1 MESIASFKE
10 LPSLGKGLLL
20 PSQGPSIGSELLD
33 SGVTQMG
40 INVTLAPT
48 LATQIKAA
56 PTSDE
61 ATEVE
66 AENCPA
72 QQNISLTNIPTSEVN
87 NLKQKNFVKEK
98 FILKTP
104 EKPSANGDVKIAE
117 ESVDE
122 CKVVTS
128 DDTSLNDDELQNL
141 KQCRNRAYGKV
152 NQKKR
157 MHLNASLSQYILK
170 EWLAVYPS
178 SNLTGKQ
185 LVSTFESNFS
195 VEETRK
201 TPRGRKRKVTYSPT
215 PPPEK
220 QPKKS
225 KSQLIVEN
233 DTHEDEPAKDANETL
248 EISGSGDTSNSIIS
262 TTTHSDRQWTD
273 AMLSNLMFCNQQALN
288 KMTDLES
295 EWHLLY
301 PNSVLTARNL
311 KSRLTVYQRTHC
323 ERSAPTKPMK
333 EKEITEP
340 AVRPLVRSRSL
351 LVQEESP
358 PTATI
363 ARALSE
369 SVPIKKQ
376 KSAVEPS
383 RPNKSKTPISW
394 TREMVTDMFET
405 LDIAREELDSTVNS
419 VVNKRWHQLWL
430 ERQPSCSQVTRD
442 NLYSRYLYHAKKASR
457 VYTSKDL
464 VKSPSKENSNTSIAE
479 ENTNGVMDVDAINME
494 ITENDSKPDLSNIA
508 SSKWTDEKMM
518 ELWKAKI
525 FVEDRLRCIQDD
537 YFYELLHERW
547 TNQNPESKDSPED
560 LKATLDIFESNKEKK
575 EAALKNSA
583 EENSIVETIV
593 KDEELE
599 EEKPLEINGIKEED
613 IKEEPTIEDDDIKD
627 EDDSSYECKEEPIEF
642 PMVPRSKWVCP
653 NHYIHVFYDDQDK
666 SVECILTD
674 QLLQMR
680 NSLAAKFPGQDLTRP
695 GKKPAGFA
703 RFLLAEWTRHYPGSQ
718 ENTKTISMKIGRY
731 DRAPQ
736 LLQQEAKGAN
746 GRINW
751 TPAMLE
757 NIRTTREKAVD
768 VVGANGGPNL
778 TRQWRMEWEELYPD
792 LEVDWK
798 QVISRYHY
806 HYGGERRESMEGER
820 SGRSS
825 MERTP
830 SAPPSVGNS
839 DTEEGDG
846 TGDIRGFRQ
855 WTSSM
860 QEDLLILRDILTQAD
875 PGLDPASK
883 SFSRQLLS
891 LFQDKH
897 PNCME
902 SARSLLSKL
911 KDPPAQ
917 STSVPP
923 LETVKLEPK
932 ETSPSPPPKPKA
944 PKTYVAKKNP
954 AIEIMSDI
962 EGFTDW
968 NLGMVRDFISCMDR
982 ARRKYADMKEVDPQ
996 MKLVPLLLSEWKSM
1010 YPQSEE
1016 TVKTFLVRIRFL
1028 KTNKECIKARLGQH
1042 DLLPRMS
1049 QEEVSQPSTNVTPAP
1064 ADEKDEVQEV
1074 TEEGTPVK
1082 FVWDA
1087 NTMMPI
1093 VIATRAKAIA
1103 KQKKE
1108 AAQGRRVSYAKIWI
1122 KEFKKIYPSCPY
1134 TANNLS
1140 VHYWYWTSKETNQEK
1155 KDNTIKPPEIVEV
1168 EPNEPT
1174 AGWSEDQL
1182 NELKRVGS
1190 KVEAMLK
1197 DASNTNS
1204 KTMEFTKL
1212 LHSVWV
1218 KLHPQSKETEKSLSA
1233 VLDYVLE
1240 NKENIKY
1247 EGKSEESKPAMTE
1260 KWTPKH
1266 NKVIREIVHK
1276 LKQGKQYTRSNV
1288 MKDWRRSFPRIG
1300 WDVLRRRIDDCEL
1313 PLPPNLVEI
1322 KETKSA
1328 PVEEVVKAEP
1338 KPAEA
1343 EPTPSGLNARGQM
1356 RWTQQAVSDLLECHK
1371 LGLEAKNGSPDRK
1384 LADLVHQKF
1393 KQRHPYCP
1401 IAPNVLLTKCYILRS
1416 ELKSGKLVLTDCKE
1430 DTGEKYRGEAGLRT
1444 WTMPML
1450 EELVASRKRAIGR
1463 RKVGGQG
1470 GSVGQVLG
1478 EVWLQEFQKVY
1489 PDYRSSKKNLFRKY
1503 KWWKQK
1509 RAEGEKS
1516 GVRSGKRILIE
1527 EDGELFKE
1535 IASGLG
1541 ENTAKLPPFVSSKVI
1556 MLAQQWVE
1564 NSQAREEMEKE
1575 EGEIEKEMDGEEDGP
1590 GVGMITLPGGAVL
1603 VAKTGSGDSNKGR
1616 LTEPPD
1622 VSITLSQKT
1631 AAAQQTETV
1640 SCVQGVSITLCSKP
1654 KADWPAVPTALVN
1667 ILTSLSLPLALVP
1680 TLLAVYRDVR
1690 DRYKLMVQ
1698 QGYVVS
1704 WDKLLTV
1711 RLKTAWP
1718 GTAVTP
1724 TTMEQLVLATLEEA
1738 GQTMQ
1743 GKTVARPGPVVQC
1756 KVELLHSLQDHMDR
1770 WGEVQ
1775 AGWQHWQGDKLS
1787 AKQFVSLVELV
1798 CPGDNFNCDELMCQA
1813 ELCEV
1818 WSKLGEKGEGEA
1830 SVMGQKESRVVK
1842 KTERRGRETTL
1853 SLDVVGR
1860 WFRRVKNIRRG
1871 LGSLG
1876 RRPRLI
1882 QKNPRLY
1889 WSLERVELLRQARE
1903 RGVVKWIV
1911 GRRRKSS
1918 VGEMVVR
1925 EFRKVMGEVGKRVSD
1940 RQILGKLAQIQKR
1953 EMVSLCREEDKMWE
1967 ELVKDYNEYLVSE
1980 ENIETIEFMDISEV
1994 ATKHHSEDGLPDY
2007 SRDEDVIDFIREKE
2021 GGRKVANLVWSS
2033 SSLSI
2038 LLKAR
2043 EIARLR
2049 RADWESWAVSKH
2061 GTLHAAYSNPRVRVP
2076 KMEELLVEEW
2086 GRLRPN
2092 QSGISAWTLNS
2103 HLKKF
2108 DNLKRQLMDDQLEDR
2123 RIREAKAAPPA
2134 TVQFHHNTN
2143 IPLYNLT
2150 QLSSCSKLPTTIRQL
2165 VATRQRAKLRQDTD
2179 QQLNYLELWANQW
2192 EMEFGEKVEGMELQN
2207 RLHQMQAR
2215 PSVRYRLKQFMVT
2228 QTENMEIEEGKEKEE
2243 VDLERYEFETPPIG
2257 HRNSVFPGV
2266 PGQALDILVRRKVL
2280 GDAIDDDEKESWVE
2294 TLGQSRLGLPIVTDV
2309 REIVDEDGIK
2319 FKAKMKYLNSNQS
2332 IIKIQGRSSQ
2342 DGLHCCPHPKCPHQ
2356 FQNYNNFMFHLD
2368 LHKNTAG
2375 QSGNLE
2381 TFSQHFGLWTLCSD
2395 LVIECLATACREPQP
2410 QVPAVAQ

>member
-1 MESIASFKE
+1 MESISSFKE

-20 PSQGPSIGSELLD
+20 PSQRPSIGSELLGP
-33 SGVTQMG
+33 GVTQMG
-40 INVTLAPT
+40 INVTLDPT
-48 LATQIKAA
+48 V
-56 PTSDE
+56 
-61 ATEVE
+61 ATELDTP
-66 AENCPA
+66 ATENGE
-72 QQNISLTNIPTSEVN
+72 QHNQINSLSNIPTSGGN
-87 NLKQKNFVKEK
+87 NSNLFEQKVSVKER
-98 FILKTP
+98 FIVKTH
-104 EKPSANGDVKIAE
+104 ENTSANSDDV
-117 ESVDE
+117 ESIDE
-122 CKVVTS
+122 SKEVTS
-128 DDTSLNDDELQNL
+128 DDIIALSDDELHNL

-170 EWLAVYPS
+170 EWLSVYPNS
-178 SNLTGKQ
+178 LLTGKQ
-185 LVSTFESNFS
+185 LVSAFESNVS
-195 VEETRK
+195 TEDTRK
-201 TPRGRKRKVTYSPT
+201 TPRGRKRKVSYSPT

-220 QPKKS
+220 QAKKNKY
-225 KSQLIVEN
+225 KSVEN
-233 DTHEDEPAKDANETL
+233 EALKDEEAEPDAMDTVIANSDTL
-248 EISGSGDTSNSIIS
+248 ISCS
-262 TTTHSDRQWTD
+262 THSDRQWTE
-273 AMLSNLMFCNQQALN
+273 AMLSNLMYCNQQALD
-288 KMTDLES
+288 KLTDLES

-301 PNSVLTARNL
+301 PNSALTARNL

-323 ERSAPTKPMK
+323 ERSAPTKPMQ
-333 EKEITEP
+333 EKE
-340 AVRPLVRSRSL
+340 ASHLANRSLNRSRSL
-351 LVQEESP
+351 LVQDETSP
-358 PTATI
+358 PPPTI
-363 ARALSE
+363 ARAVSD
-369 SVPIKKQ
+369 SVPVKKRKSSIESTKSNKIK
-376 KSAVEPS
+376 A
-383 RPNKSKTPISW
+383 PISW
-394 TREMVTDMFET
+394 TSEMVTDMFET

-430 ERQPSCSQVTRD
+430 ERHPSCSQVTRD

-457 VYTSKDL
+457 VYTCKEQP
-464 VKSPSKENSNTSIAE
+464 KSPTKENSNSSGLE
-479 ENTNGVMDVDAINME
+479 VNTNGVRIEDTSNKEVVEKVVENE
-494 ITENDSKPDLSNIA
+494 SNTETSKVG
-508 SSKWTDEKMM
+508 WTDEKML

-547 TNQNPESKDSPED
+547 SNQNPESKDSPEGLRAVLD
-560 LKATLDIFESNKEKK
+560 LFESNKDKM
-575 EAALKNSA
+575 EAALKIA
-583 EENSIVETIV
+583 ADEKPIVESIVKE
-593 KDEELE
+593 EELVN
-599 EEKPLEINGIKEED
+599 EKPLELNGIKEED
-613 IKEEPTIEDDDIKD
+613 IKEEPMIEDEINEDDD
-627 EDDSSYECKEEPIEF
+627 DDSAYECKEEPVEF
-642 PMVPRSKWVCP
+642 PSVPRSKWVCP

-680 NSLAAKFPGQDLTRP
+680 NALAAKFPGQDLTKS
-695 GKKPAGFA
+695 GKKPPGFA
-703 RFLLAEWTRHYPGSQ
+703 RLLLAEWTRHYPGSQ

-731 DRAPQ
+731 DRAPT

-757 NIRTTREKAVD
+757 NIRTTREKAVE

-778 TRQWRMEWEELYPD
+778 TKQWRMEWEELYPD
-792 LEVDWK
+792 LKVDWK

-806 HYGGERRESMEGER
+806 HYGGERRDSVEGER

-825 MERTP
+825 VERTP

-839 DTEEGDG
+839 DTEEGEG
-846 TGDIRGFRQ
+846 AEDIRGFRQ

-883 SFSRQLLS
+883 LFSRQLLS

-897 PNCME
+897 PHCME

-911 KDPPAQ
+911 KDPPPQVSSLPA
-917 STSVPP
+917 
-923 LETVKLEPK
+923 LETVKIEP
-932 ETSPSPPPKPKA
+932 EEASPSPPPKPKT
-944 PKTYVAKKNP
+944 PKTNVAKQNP
-954 AIEIMSDI
+954 AVEIMSDI

-982 ARRKYADMKEVDPQ
+982 ARRKYADMKEIDPQ

-1049 QEEVSQPSTNVTPAP
+1049 QEETNPPSTNTAPAP
-1064 ADEKDEVQEV
+1064 VEDEKDEVQEV

-1103 KQKKE
+1103 KQKRE

-1140 VHYWYWTSKETNQEK
+1140 VHYWYWTSKDTNQEK

-1168 EPNEPT
+1168 EPDDTT
-1174 AGWSEDQL
+1174 ADWSEDQL
-1182 NELKRVGS
+1182 NELKRVGA
-1190 KVEAMLK
+1190 KVDAMLK
-1197 DASNTNS
+1197 DASTTNT

-1212 LHSVWV
+1212 LHSVWI
-1218 KLHPQSKETEKSLSA
+1218 KLHPQSKQTEKSLSG
-1233 VLDYVLE
+1233 VLSHVLE
-1240 NKENIKY
+1240 NKENIRNEVK
-1247 EGKSEESKPAMTE
+1247 EVSKPAAVAE
-1260 KWTPKH
+1260 KWTPRH
-1266 NKVIREIVHK
+1266 NKAIREIVQNLK
-1276 LKQGKQYTRSNV
+1276 LRKMYTRNNV
-1288 MKDWRRSFPRIG
+1288 MKEWRVFSPRMDWR
-1300 WDVLRRRIDDCEL
+1300 VLRGRIDDCCL
-1313 PLPPNLVEI
+1313 PLPPNIIDVREA
-1322 KETKSA
+1322 KAA
-1328 PVEEVVKAEP
+1328 PVVEEIKAEP

-1343 EPTPSGLNARGQM
+1343 DPVPSGLNARGQM

-1463 RKVGGQG
+1463 RKIGGQG

-1509 RAEGEKS
+1509 RAEAGKT
-1516 GVRSGKRILIE
+1516 GGTRTGKRILVE

-1535 IASGLG
+1535 IAKGLA
-1541 ENTAKLPPFVSSKVI
+1541 ENTVKLPPFVSSKVI

-1564 NSQAREEMEKE
+1564 NSQAMEDMEQE
-1575 EGEIEKEMDGEEDGP
+1575 EGEIEKEMDGEEEAP
-1590 GVGMITLPGGAVL
+1590 GMGMITLPGGAVL
-1603 VAKTGSGDSNKGR
+1603 VAKTGPGESNKGR

-1622 VSITLSQKT
+1622 VSITLSQKSAQ
-1631 AAAQQTETV
+1631 AAEPG
-1640 SCVQGVSITLCSKP
+1640 SSGQGVSITLCSKG
-1654 KADWPAVPTALVN
+1654 KQDWPAVPSALVT
-1667 ILTSLSLPLALVP
+1667 ILTNLSLPLALVP

-1690 DRYKLMVQ
+1690 DTYKMLVQ

-1704 WDKLLTV
+1704 WAKLLTV

-1724 TTMEQLVLATLEEA
+1724 TTMEQLVLVTLQEA
-1738 GQTMQ
+1738 GQAMQ
-1743 GKTVARPGPVVQC
+1743 PKIVSRPGPVVEC
-1756 KVELLHSLQDHMDR
+1756 TVELLQNLQDHMER
-1770 WGEVQ
+1770 WGEVLV
-1775 AGWQHWQGDKLS
+1775 GWQHWQGEKVS
-1787 AKQFVSLVELV
+1787 ARQFVSLVELI
-1798 CPGDNFNCDELMCQA
+1798 CPGETFNCDELSCQA

-1818 WSKLGEKGEGEA
+1818 WSRLGEKGETALPDIRE
-1830 SVMGQKESRVVK
+1830 KRVV
-1842 KTERRGRETTL
+1842 RRMARKPRGTTM

-1860 WFRRVKNIRRG
+1860 WLGRVKHIKSGAKRI
-1871 LGSLG
+1871 G
-1876 RRPRLI
+1876 RRPRLV
-1882 QKNPRLY
+1882 QKNPRLF
-1889 WSLERVELLRQARE
+1889 WSLERVELLKRARE
-1903 RGVVKWIV
+1903 RGVGKWIV
-1911 GRRRKSS
+1911 GKRRLRS
-1918 VGEMVVR
+1918 VGEMVVL
-1925 EFRKVMGEVGKRVSD
+1925 EFRKVMGEVGKRVRD
-1940 RQILGKLAQIQKR
+1940 KQILGKLVQIQRR
-1953 EMVSLCREEDKMWE
+1953 EMISLGMQEDKAWGQ
-1967 ELVKDYNEYLVSE
+1967 LVKEYTEYLGNVDD
-1980 ENIETIEFMDISEV
+1980 IETVENRDGNEAAI
-1994 ATKHHSEDGLPDY
+1994 KHHSEDGMPDY
-2007 SRDEDVIDFIREKE
+2007 DRDEDVIEFIREKE
-2021 GGRKVANLVWSS
+2021 GGRKVANMVWSS

-2049 RADWESWAVSKH
+2049 RTDWESWAVSKH

-2076 KMEELLVEEW
+2076 KVEELLVEEW

-2092 QSGISAWTLNS
+2092 QAGISAWTLNS

-2108 DNLKRQLMDDQLEDR
+2108 DNLKRQLLDEQLEER
-2123 RIREAKAAPPA
+2123 RLREARAAPPA
-2134 TVQFHHNTN
+2134 QVVCHHNTS
-2143 IPLYNLT
+2143 IPIYNLS
-2150 QLSSCSKLPTTIRQL
+2150 QLSSCSKLPSSVRL
-2165 VATRQRAKLRQDTD
+2165 MVATRQRAMQREDLDR
-2179 QQLNYLELWANQW
+2179 QLNYLELWSLQW
-2192 EMEFGEKVEGMELQN
+2192 EMETGEQVEGIELQN

-2215 PSVRYRLKQFMVT
+2215 PSVRHRLKQVMVT
-2228 QTENMEIEEGKEKEE
+2228 QIEDKEVEEGKFKEE
-2243 VDLERYEFETPPIG
+2243 IDLDRFEFEVPAVG
-2257 HRNSVFPGV
+2257 YRNTVFPRV
-2266 PGQALDILVRRKVL
+2266 AEQALDILVRRKVEA
-2280 GDAIDDDEKESWVE
+2280 DASEDDDKETWLE
-2294 TLGQSRLGLPIVTDV
+2294 TLGHSRLGLPIVTGV
-2309 REIVDEDGIK
+2309 KEIVNEEG
-2319 FKAKMKYLNSNQS
+2319 MKYKPKVTYLTPRQG
-2332 IIKIQGRSSQ
+2332 IMTIQGDSSQ
-2342 DGLHCCPHPKCPHQ
+2342 EGLHCCPHPLCSAQ
-2356 FQNYNNFMFHLD
+2356 FQNYNNFLFHLSV
-2368 LHKNTAG
+2368 HKNTAG
-2375 QSGNLE
+2375 LGGHEE
-2381 TFSQHFGLWTLCSD
+2381 TFGHKMAAHRLCRE
-2395 LVIECLATACREPQP
+2395 LVMECLEKLDDD
-2410 QVPAVAQ
+2410 